1 MADLNILA
9 IDDDPIQLSLL
20 ETIFGGIKYPECSI
34 TTAGTYDEFK
44 KAFDRGNFDLVL
56 SDYYMPDTS
65 GKEILNHVKKT
76 DPNCR
81 VVIVTS
87 GTSLDEAISLMKSGA
102 DDLIVKPVNRDM
114 VEIRVKQIFEL
125 KSLVK
130 ENKLLLNRLAEQ
142 NNPVS
147 SSFIYVSKAMEN
159 VVNLAARS
167 AEAEANVLIQGESGT
182 GKELLAKA
190 IHYASRR
197 KDNPFV
203 VVNIA
208 ALSEN
213 LIESEL
219 FGHKK
224 GAFTGAIENRRGRFE
239 DAHMGTLFIDE
250 AGDIPLHIQ
259 VKLLRVLQFG
269 EFQRVGDNT
278 TKKADVRIIAATS
291 RNLEEMIVKK
301 QFREDLYY
309 RLNVIPVKIPPLR
322 ERKEDILPLA
332 EYFLKKKN
340 DKLGKKIRSF
350 TEEAA
355 KLLVAY
361 SYPGNIR
368 ELENILEY
376 ALIISRSGYIT
387 SEDLPAIMQSDT
399 AETSVPEASGEGY
412 EKKLRNFETRI
423 ILDALKE
430 AGGNQSRAARNLG
443 ISERKLRSR
452 MTILNIENPY
462 RETGVRK

>member
-34 TTAGTYDEFK
+34 TTAETYDEFK
-44 KAFDRGNFDLVL
+44 KAFDKGNFDLVL

-130 ENKLLLNRLAEQ
+130 ENKLLLSRLTER
-142 NNPVS
+142 NNPLS

-182 GKELLAKA
+182 GKELLARA

-197 KDNPFV
+197 KENPFV

-239 DAHMGTLFIDE
+239 DAHRGTLFIDE

-291 RNLEEMIVKK
+291 RNLEEMIERK

-340 DKLGKKIRSF
+340 DKLGKNIRSF

-387 SEDLPAIMQSDT
+387 SEDLPAIIHSAASEMPEEP
-399 AETSVPEASGEGY
+399 AEGTGY
-412 EKKLRNFETRI
+412 EEKLRNFETRI

-430 AGGNQSRAARNLG
+430 AGGNQSRAARYLG

-452 MTILNIENPY
+452 MNILDIENPY
-462 RETGVRK
+462 RETGVRR